1 MLISLNFRSLEPYPT
16 SSNKINYLDVTES
29 RVTLQ
34 DSYFQL
40 FSDSEEQLT
49 LLNIDPRSEIQVPLP
64 TEHPFTLWISLGNEV
79 VIEGRVVTSF
89 PQLFGDVTGLKD
101 FFNFL
106 IVILL
111 GSSPTRYFNYESIK
125 TFFRVNDDGD

>member
-1 MLISLNFRSLEPYPT
+1 M
-16 SSNKINYLDVTES
+16 
-29 RVTLQ
+29 
-34 DSYFQL
+34 
-40 FSDSEEQLT
+40 
-49 LLNIDPRSEIQVPLP
+49 LNIDPHSESQVPLP
-64 TEHPFTLWISLGNEV
+64 SEHPFTLWISLGSEV

-111 GSSPTRYFNYESIK
+111 GSSPTRLFNYESIK
-125 TFFRVNDDGD
+125 TFFRVNDDGETTEQGQKVFRAENDPLEIREI